1 MNHSTVLRAAAVPGK
16 LILISTFVLKANM
29 LYDHF
34 PFYVLPFSKIARF
47 QVKISGPD
55 MSYISIDKL
64 MTGRR
69 MAKDVIHS
77 PAEGC

>member
-1 MNHSTVLRAAAVPGK
+1 
-16 LILISTFVLKANM
+16 M

-55 MSYISIDKL
+55 MSYLNAMDKL
-64 MTGRR
+64 MTGQ
-69 MAKDVIHS
+69 AK
-77 PAEGC
+77 